1 MRWTTEQ
8 LATFKRD
15 GVLFVEGLFS
25 PSEVARLNDELP
37 RVLARKGPEN
47 LTERSSNSIR
57 SAIAPHH
64 SSELFRPPS
73 RHPRSC

>member
-25 PSEVARLNDELP
+25 PPEAARLNAELP
-37 RVLARKGPEN
+37 RVLARKK
-47 LTERSSNSIR
+47 L
-57 SAIAPHH
+57 
-64 SSELFRPPS
+64 
-73 RHPRSC
+73 